1 MSTRARKA
9 ALSGAMGA
17 VLVMVGAAADDA
29 EERAFSNELRILPA
43 FTAQIEH
50 TATGAEESTRDT
62 ARLEMS
68 PDHASFRLRYETL
81 PIEIWRVG
89 TILMTVPAGVD
100 KPPKARMERAGKLAA
115 LLLMLGSGAVTQ
127 QMKVMLEPHESHVE
141 YLLSPRDEGN
151 AIEWIRY
158 EFDDVGLRRAFV
170 LERSGERH
178 LIVLTGRKPYEENEF
193 EAEAEAEEA
202 PEVATVVT

>member
-17 VLVMVGAAADDA
+17 VLVMAGAAADDA
-29 EERAFSNELRILPA
+29 GERAFANELRILPA

-50 TATGAEESTRDT
+50 TATRAEERTHET

-68 PDHASFRLRYETL
+68 PGHASFRLRYETL
-81 PIEIWRVG
+81 PIEILRVG
-89 TILMTVPAGVD
+89 RTLMTVPSGAG
-100 KPPKARMERAGKLAA
+100 KPPQARMERARKLAA
-115 LLLMLGSGAVTQ
+115 LLLILGSGAVTR
-127 QMKVMLEPHESHVE
+127 QMEVMLEPHESHVE

-158 EFDDVGLRRAFV
+158 EFDDVGLRRAVV

-178 LIVLTGRKPYEENEF
+178 RIVLTGREAYEENEL
-193 EAEAEAEEA
+193 EAEAEEA
-202 PEVATVVT
+202 PEVVTVVT